1 MSARAARAP
10 LTGLT
15 IGGLARDPLWYGM
28 GARCCRHYR
37 LDRCRLAPR
46 DPALLAGR
54 NAERGDD
61 LRRTTPA
68 RTALTTPRGRGV
80 ISELDIYR
88 AANLLIDRHG
98 SDAMIAAARMIDRM
112 LELGDPEGRLIWK
125 RIKRAIGELQAA
137 PSGPAH

>member
-1 MSARAARAP
+1 
-10 LTGLT
+10 
-15 IGGLARDPLWYGM
+15 
-28 GARCCRHYR
+28 
-37 LDRCRLAPR
+37 
-46 DPALLAGR
+46 
-54 NAERGDD
+54 
-61 LRRTTPA
+61 
-68 RTALTTPRGRGV
+68 V